1 MTIYVLV
8 EGPSELAFLNKW
20 MPRLSL
26 SHNFSVF
33 PHQGKGSIPKQ
44 ISAPPEPHKRG
55 LLDQLPAKLR
65 AFSSTLNPHTDGIAI
80 LVDADSDN
88 VKTLTSAIT
97 TTVAGCCPNLKVSV
111 CVAVEEME
119 AFYLSDLGALQTAYP
134 DYDAAKARTYVPDS
148 VCGTWELFG
157 EVIGDDGGNKV
168 AWGAKMG
175 QYVTTT
181 PAKSRS
187 PSFKKALAAVK
198 ALDAL
203 PTTQPVVKK
212 KFRHAAKPTK

>member
-26 SHNFSVF
+26 NHEFSVY
-33 PHQGKGSIPKQ
+33 PHQGKGTIPKE
-44 ISAPPEPHKRG
+44 IARRPEPHKRG

-65 AFSSTLNPHTDGIAI
+65 AFASTLNPHTDGIAI

-88 VKTLTSAIT
+88 VETLTCAIT
-97 TTVAGCCPNLKVSV
+97 ATVEGCCPNLKVSV
-111 CVAVEEME
+111 CIAVEEME
-119 AFYLSDLGALQTAYP
+119 AFYLSDLGALQSAYP
-134 DYDAAKARTYVPDS
+134 DHDSNKARTYIPDS
-148 VCGTWELFG
+148 ICGTWEFFG
-157 EVIGDDGGNKV
+157 EVIGDDGANKV
-168 AWGAKMG
+168 AWGARMG

-187 PSFKKALAAVK
+187 PSFKSALSAIR
-198 ALDAL
+198 ALDEL
-203 PTTQPVVKK
+203 PTKQVAQKK
-212 KFRHAAKPTK
+212 KRRHAAKTK